1 MKVFKKLFVIFLSLI
16 MVFCASSCK
25 EKISE
30 YPVSFGG
37 AELDIAPLKV
47 ISLSDVST
55 SVIKLLGYDD
65 RLIQGEF
72 GNAITPNV
80 ETIKASGA
88 NLVITPTAFSTSIV
102 SDLNSVGVKVASIAT
117 PTNYEELKSYYV
129 ALASLF
135 GGNITG
141 KGVALEIIKDYE
153 ESFKNINTFIG
164 NKEKFSY
171 VLFYEKDYAASNIS
185 FLSNVLNKCN
195 GENLAGENIL
205 IDANKLQE
213 LNPNIII
220 APNDLTKDFTNE
232 QLNAVKNKKV
242 LGVDIASFNNMGEGF
257 MNSIYTILDF
267 VYEDFIVNPKEAL
280 EE

>member
-1 MKVFKKLFVIFLSLI
+1 M
-16 MVFCASSCK
+16 
-25 EKISE
+25 
-30 YPVSFGG
+30 
-37 AELDIAPLKV
+37 
-47 ISLSDVST
+47 
-55 SVIKLLGYDD
+55 
-65 RLIQGEF
+65 
-72 GNAITPNV
+72 
-80 ETIKASGA
+80 
-88 NLVITPTAFSTSIV
+88 
-102 SDLNSVGVKVASIAT
+102 
-117 PTNYEELKSYYV
+117 
-129 ALASLF
+129 
-135 GGNITG
+135 
-141 KGVALEIIKDYE
+141 
-153 ESFKNINTFIG
+153 
-164 NKEKFSY
+164 
-171 VLFYEKDYAASNIS
+171 
-185 FLSNVLNKCN
+185 LNKCN